1 MKTKQRISQVLYEI
15 DPMGTCCNENQLF
28 DEYDTEAELIASGR
42 SVKAVFFSRFW
53 PNCLNNRQIT
63 KNEESINA
71 LVQTPAN

>member
-1 MKTKQRISQVLYEI
+1 MKTKQQISKVLYDM

-28 DEYDTEAELIASGR
+28 DEYDAEAELIASGR

-53 PNCLNNRQIT
+53 QNCLNNRQIT
-63 KNEESINA
+63 KIEESINA